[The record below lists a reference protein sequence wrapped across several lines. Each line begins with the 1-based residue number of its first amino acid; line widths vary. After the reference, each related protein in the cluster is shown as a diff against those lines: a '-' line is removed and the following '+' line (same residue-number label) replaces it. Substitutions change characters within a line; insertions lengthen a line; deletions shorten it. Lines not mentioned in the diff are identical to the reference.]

1 MSSVSWNE
9 KLYSKMRDEQE
20 AYKNILLSKTPEEI
34 LDLAYEYSIRED
46 ILCAMVDNDLP
57 EEQAAAILSLNL
69 TMDDMFEQLSH
80 DSDLS
85 NQMDIIWSSVEE
97 RGKKAYSALM
107 DRAKSLI
114 DEFCIHEYDAPADF
128 SDLSKV
134 GVAYTTVGDQGQ
146 LPLQV
151 YVDLEGCKI
160 ERELDGKPLDSWRYD
175 TLGELIEIEL
185 EGLDFQT
192 LVSVSDEDVEKV
204 LALKGVDFH

>member
-80 DSDLS
+80 DSDSS

-175 TLGELIEIEL
+175 TLGELIETEL

>member
-1 MSSVSWNE
+1 MSSANWND

-20 AYKNILLSKTPEEI
+20 AYKSMLLSKPPEEI
-34 LDLAYEYSIRED
+34 LDHAYEYSVRED
-46 ILCAMVDNDLP
+46 VICAMADNDLP

-69 TMDDMFEQLSH
+69 TMDDMFEQFSH
-80 DSDLS
+80 NSYSS
-85 NQMDIIWSSVEE
+85 NQMDVVWISVEE

-134 GVAYTTVGDQGQ
+134 SVAYTTVGDGE

-151 YVDLEGCKI
+151 YADLEGCKI
-160 ERELDGKPLDSWRYD
+160 ERELDGKPLDSWQYD
-175 TLGELIEIEL
+175 TLVELIETEL
-185 EGLDFQT
+185 EGMDFQT
-192 LVSVSDEDVEKV
+192 LVSVSDKGIEKA
-204 LALKGVDFH
+204 LALEGGDFC

>member
-175 TLGELIEIEL
+175 TLGELIVIEL

>member
-69 TMDDMFEQLSH
+69 TMDDMFEQFSH
-80 DSDLS
+80 NSYSS
-85 NQMDIIWSSVEE
+85 NQMDVVWVSVEE

-114 DEFCIHEYDAPADF
+114 DEFCIREYDAPADF

-134 GVAYTTVGDQGQ
+134 GVAYTTVSDQGQ

-160 ERELDGKPLDSWRYD
+160 ERELDGKLLDSWQYD
-175 TLGELIEIEL
+175 TLGELIEAEL
-185 EGLDFQT
+185 EGLEFQT
-192 LVSVSDEDVEKV
+192 LVSVLDENIEKA
-204 LALKGVDFH
+204 LALEGGNFH